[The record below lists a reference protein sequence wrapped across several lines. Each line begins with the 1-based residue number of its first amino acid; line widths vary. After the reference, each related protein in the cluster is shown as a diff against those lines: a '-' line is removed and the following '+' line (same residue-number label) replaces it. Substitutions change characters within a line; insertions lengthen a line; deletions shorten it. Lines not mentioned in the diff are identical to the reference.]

1 MNELQR
7 MQKLAGIILNE
18 NVNPQ
23 ERFDAVKKALDGKKY
38 QIKVEKDGIYI
49 KLTGREEEGEANSIE
64 WAKVLSLTQFLKE
77 RVPQNVRGIL
87 KKYSQNGKI
96 FFKYPSQL
104 S

>member
-64 WAKVLSLTQFLKE
+64 WAKVLSFAKTQTP
-77 RVPQNVRGIL
+77 PQGQQKVQQFQQPQKSVNL
-87 KKYSQNGKI
+87 
-96 FFKYPSQL
+96 
-104 S
+104 

>member
-1 MNELQR
+1 MNELRR

-49 KLTGREEEGEANSIE
+49 KLTRRRRRS
-64 WAKVLSLTQFLKE
+64 
-77 RVPQNVRGIL
+77 
-87 KKYSQNGKI
+87 
-96 FFKYPSQL
+96 
-104 S
+104 